1 MKKSIKP
8 QFIIN
13 NERIIER
20 RVIANEFNKYFVSL
34 ASKLNEKATP
44 VTNNFG
50 DFLPSG
56 NMQSMFME
64 GCKLGENNQVLI
76 RWIPAHSGY
85 LGNEKLTLLLKE
97 EPITQ
102 MQLCSSCR
110 FPR

>member
-1 MKKSIKP
+1 MNIGLHGNPKKTWELINQIRGSMKKSIKP

-20 RVIANEFNKYFVSL
+20 RVIANEFNKYF

-56 NMQSMFME
+56 NMRSMFI
-64 GCKLGENNQVLI
+64 CLWRIAQD
-76 RWIPAHSGY
+76 
-85 LGNEKLTLLLKE
+85 LK
-97 EPITQ
+97 
-102 MQLCSSCR
+102 
-110 FPR
+110 